1 MNKKITKMDVKNELK
16 KINNRYKNLDF
27 KKNYFEQ
34 GMDSLDF
41 LTLMF
46 KIEKKFKIKISSKNY
61 NKLNSTY
68 KIEKYLKN
76 K

>member
-1 MNKKITKMDVKNELK
+1 MNKKITKMHVKNELK

-46 KIEKKFKIKISSKNY
+46 KIEKKFKIKISSK
-61 NKLNSTY
+61 KL
-68 KIEKYLKN
+68 
-76 K
+76 